1 MYKQGF
7 TKVTSMVNLINKSAD
22 HDLAGSISSNSL
34 QGTISMT
41 IYLYVKTH
49 NKTGLKYLGK
59 TISNDPHL
67 YQGSGTVWKR
77 HIKKHGYDVTTEILL
92 KTNDPTELKEVGIYY
107 SNLWNIVESKDFA
120 NIVPEMEDGGAQLWT
135 VESRQK
141 VSKANK
147 GRKHS
152 EESKKNHSKA
162 QQKQAHHLSKKLKE
176 YLSIPENY
184 EKRYNQLTSNW
195 NNPKHR
201 EKMSKTMSSLK
212 WCNDGVRNYRKFI
225 IPDGMVAG
233 RLYQY
238 GSHILKT
245 KNK

>member
-1 MYKQGF
+1 MYKQEF
-7 TKVTSMVNLINKSAD
+7 TKVTSMVNLINNSANRD
-22 HDLAGSISSNSL
+22 ASTSIRSNSL
-34 QGTISMT
+34 QGTTSMT

-67 YQGSGTVWKR
+67 YQGSGTIWKR

-92 KTNDPTELKEVGIYY
+92 ETDNPEELKEVGIYY

-120 NIVPEMEDGGAQLWT
+120 NLIPETGDGGAMPWS

-147 GRKHS
+147 GRKHT
-152 EESKKNHSKA
+152 EEAKKNYSQA
-162 QQKQAHHLSKKLKE
+162 QQRQAEHLSKKTKE

-184 EKRYNQLTSNW
+184 KKRYDQLTSIW
-195 NNPKHR
+195 KNPEHR
-201 EKMSKTMSSLK
+201 DKMSKKMSSLK
-212 WCNDGVRNYRKFI
+212 WCNDGIRNYRKSE

-233 RLYQY
+233 KLYPTAP
-238 GSHILKT
+238 ILK
-245 KNK
+245 N